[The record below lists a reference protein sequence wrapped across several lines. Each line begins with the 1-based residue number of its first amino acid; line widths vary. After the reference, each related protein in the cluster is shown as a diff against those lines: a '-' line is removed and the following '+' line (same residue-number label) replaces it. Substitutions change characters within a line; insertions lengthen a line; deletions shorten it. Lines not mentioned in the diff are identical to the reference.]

1 MDHRNTALLIAPS
14 GHQRI
19 RLRAIEVVDTPIG
32 KGFDHRRV
40 AQRPEVNRVDHVAII
55 EVGRIEQSIAQY
67 GERFTRR
74 VFTDGEI
81 AYCAGR
87 STSLAARFA
96 AKEAVSKLL
105 GVGIQHRDGVD
116 WREIE
121 VVSAENGDPSV
132 VLFGKAKKRAMELGL
147 SEIALSFSH
156 THEHAIAFA
165 VGQ

>member
-1 MDHRNTALLIAPS
+1 M
-14 GHQRI
+14 
-19 RLRAIEVVDTPIG
+19 LRTGVDFIEV
-32 KGFDHRRV
+32 
-40 AQRPEVNRVDHVAII
+40 A
-55 EVGRIEQSIAQY
+55 RIQASIVQY

-74 VFTDGEI
+74 VYTDGEI

-87 STSLAARFA
+87 VTSLAARFA

-121 VVSAENGDPSV
+121 VVSAANGDPSV
-132 VLFGKAKKRAMELGL
+132 KLYGKAERRARELGL
-147 SEIALSFSH
+147 AEIALSFSH
-156 THEHAIAFA
+156 THEHAIAFV

>member
-1 MDHRNTALLIAPS
+1 M
-14 GHQRI
+14 
-19 RLRAIEVVDTPIG
+19 LRTGIDLIEVE
-32 KGFDHRRV
+32 RV
-40 AQRPEVNRVDHVAII
+40 ESAIA
-55 EVGRIEQSIAQY
+55 RY

-74 VFTDGEI
+74 VYTDGEL

-87 STSLAARFA
+87 VTSLAARFA

-121 VVSAENGDPSV
+121 IVSASNGDPG
-132 VLFGKAKKRAMELGL
+132 LRLHGKAAQRAVDLGL
-147 SEIALSFSH
+147 NEIALSFSH
-156 THEHAIAFA
+156 TREHAIAVV

>member
-1 MDHRNTALLIAPS
+1 M
-14 GHQRI
+14 
-19 RLRAIEVVDTPIG
+19 LRTGIDL
-32 KGFDHRRV
+32 
-40 AQRPEVNRVDHVAII
+40 I
-55 EVGRIEQSIAQY
+55 EVGRIEASIAQY

-87 STSLAARFA
+87 VTSLAARFA

-121 VVSAENGDPSV
+121 VVSADNGDPSV
-132 VLFGKAKKRAMELGL
+132 VLYGKARMRAEKLGL
-147 SEIALSFSH
+147 AEITLSFSH
-156 THEHAIAFA
+156 THEHAIAVA

>member
-1 MDHRNTALLIAPS
+1 M
-14 GHQRI
+14 
-19 RLRAIEVVDTPIG
+19 LRAGIDL
-32 KGFDHRRV
+32 
-40 AQRPEVNRVDHVAII
+40 I
-55 EVGRIEQSIAQY
+55 EVGRIQAALAQY

-74 VFTDGEI
+74 VYTDAEI

-87 STSLAARFA
+87 ATSFAARFA

-121 VVSAENGDPSV
+121 VVSAENGDPS
-132 VLFGKAKKRAMELGL
+132 LKLYGKAKRRAQELGIK
-147 SEIALSFSH
+147 EIALSFSH
-156 THEHAIAFA
+156 THEHAIAFV

>member
-1 MDHRNTALLIAPS
+1 M
-14 GHQRI
+14 
-19 RLRAIEVVDTPIG
+19 LRTGIDLIEVE
-32 KGFDHRRV
+32 RV
-40 AQRPEVNRVDHVAII
+40 AAALTR
-55 EVGRIEQSIAQY
+55 Y

-74 VFTDGEI
+74 VYTDGEI

-87 STSLAARFA
+87 VTSLAARFA

-121 VVSAENGDPSV
+121 VVSAANGFPT
-132 VLFGKAKKRAMELGL
+132 LALYGKAQARARELGL
-147 SEIALSFSH
+147 QEIALSFSH
-156 THEHAIAFA
+156 TREHAIAFV